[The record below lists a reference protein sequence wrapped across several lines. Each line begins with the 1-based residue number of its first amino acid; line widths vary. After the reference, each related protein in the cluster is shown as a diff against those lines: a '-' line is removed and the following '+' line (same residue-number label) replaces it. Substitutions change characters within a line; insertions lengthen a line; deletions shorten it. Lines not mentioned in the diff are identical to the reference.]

1 MPPTQDLHVS
11 TTQPLISPQQLK
23 DDLVMSEAANRT
35 VVEGRSEVG
44 RILRGEDERLLVI
57 TGPCSI
63 HTPQAAL
70 DYAQRVKS

>member
-1 MPPTQDLHVS
+1 
-11 TTQPLISPQQLK
+11 
-23 DDLVMSEAANRT
+23 MSEAANRT

-63 HTPQAAL
+63 HDPQVAL